1 MQKRRT
7 VSTQVQE
14 MGWMGEC
21 GEEVDVDGA
30 VWESGE
36 GSREHG

>member
-1 MQKRRT
+1 MDG
-7 VSTQVQE
+7 VV
-14 MGWMGEC
+14 GEC

-36 GSREHG
+36 GSREHS